1 MYSRPSRRREDAGSV
16 PGYLI
21 AVPSSPEVTVRSIAL
36 HILILAMLACPSLAG
51 PNAAEPSTGAGV
63 RTLFDGKDLSGWDS
77 LLGPAEKGAPPLGKN
92 HDVKNV
98 FSVVEV
104 DGKPAIRVSGQVWGG
119 LTTRE
124 EFENYHLRVEFKWGQ
139 KRWPPRERAVRDSG
153 IIYHCVGD
161 PAPQTGWLT
170 GAECQIEEMDCGDFW
185 SVHEVLADAQTRRMD
200 TSDELRRQFDIW
212 CKRNEGRY
220 PPFAFQPGGATITIR
235 PGGGLMKSRDAE
247 KPTGQW
253 NVAEIYCLGTTS
265 VHVINGQSNMV
276 LTNLRR
282 LVDGKEVPLGRGKI
296 QLQSE
301 GAEIFFRELR
311 VEPITKIPDTV
322 LGSGKAQ

>member
-1 MYSRPSRRREDAGSV
+1 MRRVVVTAVLVGLLTAPISAGT
-16 PGYLI
+16 
-21 AVPSSPEVTVRSIAL
+21 AV
-36 HILILAMLACPSLAG
+36 SLF
-51 PNAAEPSTGAGV
+51 N
-63 RTLFDGKDLSGWDS
+63 GKDLAGWDS
-77 LLGPAEKGAPPLGKN
+77 LEGPAEKGAPPLGKN

-119 LTTRE
+119 LTTRD
-124 EFENYHLRVEFKWGQ
+124 EFENYHLCVEFKWGP

-161 PAPQTGWLT
+161 PAPDTGWMT
-170 GAECQIEEMDCGDFW
+170 GAEYQVEEMDCGDFW
-185 SVHEVLADAQTRRMD
+185 SVHQVLADAQTRRMD
-200 TSDELRRQFDIW
+200 TTDELRRQFDVW

-220 PPFAFQPGGATITIR
+220 PPFAYQPGGTTITVR

-253 NVAEIYCLGTTS
+253 NVADLYCLGTTS
-265 VHVINGQSNMV
+265 VHVINGQPNMV

-282 LVDGKEVPLGRGKI
+282 IVDGKEVPLNKGKI
-296 QLQSE
+296 ALQSE
-301 GAEIFFRELR
+301 GAEIFFRDPR
-311 VEPITKIPDTV
+311 VEPITAIPAEY
-322 LGSGKAQ
+322 LARGR